1 MAKHKIIDGGWAG
14 TEASLQVCLEM
25 EARGA
30 EMKAGDV
37 NEGGEED
44 TPYLLDVQG
53 SIGVINIAGPMTNQ
67 DSFWTR
73 LMGAASYSAIQEA
86 LVAAAEHPDVTD
98 IVLNINSGGGPV
110 NGLSDTGALV
120 TLINDNIKPVVAYT
134 DGKMCSAA
142 YWLGCSAGGVFASS
156 VSEVGSI
163 GIIATHMDYSE
174 QLKADGVKATVMR
187 AGKYK
192 ALANSVEP
200 LTEEAKA
207 QIQASLDE
215 AYKVFVQHVAGA
227 RNQPYDYVDQNMA
240 QGREFFGAQALAAG
254 LVDGITS
261 FGTLMSGLEKKAL
274 DNASHYSQTSRNSSY
289 GASQMAK
296 KNLTQQEI
304 AALASGVAVHASADA
319 DAVALAAE
327 AAATEAATLAAA
339 AEAADT
345 PEDGAAAAGEVT
357 KIQEKTE
364 SSVVAFLQSQIK
376 DKDAEILQANIT
388 LAGLQTK
395 VADQEANFEGLI
407 AIASTSLSNMQVA
420 LGGSAIADGL
430 TAVAVLAEHKRVSDL
445 FQTKFKAGGVAAV
458 AAAEEGSASV
468 EQSPELKA
476 LIASFGAPTAKK
488 VK

>member
-1 MAKHKIIDGGWAG
+1 
-14 TEASLQVCLEM
+14 
-25 EARGA
+25 
-30 EMKAGDV
+30 
-37 NEGGEED
+37 
-44 TPYLLDVQG
+44 
-53 SIGVINIAGPMTNQ
+53 
-67 DSFWTR
+67 
-73 LMGAASYSAIQEA
+73 
-86 LVAAAEHPDVTD
+86 
-98 IVLNINSGGGPV
+98 
-110 NGLSDTGALV
+110 
-120 TLINDNIKPVVAYT
+120 
-134 DGKMCSAA
+134 
-142 YWLGCSAGGVFASS
+142 
-156 VSEVGSI
+156 
-163 GIIATHMDYSE
+163 
-174 QLKADGVKATVMR
+174 
-187 AGKYK
+187 
-192 ALANSVEP
+192 
-200 LTEEAKA
+200 
-207 QIQASLDE
+207 
-215 AYKVFVQHVAGA
+215 
-227 RNQPYDYVDQNMA
+227 
-240 QGREFFGAQALAAG
+240 
-254 LVDGITS
+254 
-261 FGTLMSGLEKKAL
+261 
-274 DNASHYSQTSRNSSY
+274 
-289 GASQMAK
+289 MAK